1 MQQAMYEGISML
13 CFCCG
18 RLGHKQE
25 TCCFHV
31 KQVVKKGEEQLSQKT
46 NETRKEVQS
55 DPNYGP

>member
-1 MQQAMYEGISML
+1 MYEGISML

-31 KQVVKKGEEQLSQKT
+31 KQAVKEGEEQLSQKT